1 MENLARFVH
10 INIVAQDW
18 RRLAQF
24 YQQVFGCI
32 PVPPERNL
40 SGDWLE
46 KGTGVAGAEIHG
58 IHLRL
63 PGYEGK
69 GPTLE
74 IFQYNIQKKAQQAA
88 INRPGFAHIAFAVDD
103 VEAARDAVL
112 AAGGRGIGELVTVR
126 IPGAG
131 LITFVYVADPEENII
146 ELQHWGD

>member
-1 MENLARFVH
+1 MGNLARFVH

-63 PGYEGK
+63 PGNEKK

-74 IFQYNIQKKAQQAA
+74 IFQYNLQKKAQQAA
-88 INRPGFAHIAFAVDD
+88 INRPGFAHISFAVDD
-103 VEAARDAVL
+103 VEAARDEVI
-112 AAGGRGIGELVTVR
+112 AAGGFRIGELITVR

-131 LITFVYVADPEENII
+131 LITFVYVADPEGNII
-146 ELQHWGD
+146 ELQRWRY

>member
-1 MENLARFVH
+1 MGVLARFVH

-24 YQQVFGCI
+24 YQEVFGCI

-46 KGTGVAGAEIHG
+46 KGTTVAGAEIRG

-63 PGYEGK
+63 PGCEGK

-74 IFQYNIQKKAQQAA
+74 IFQYNIQKKDQQAA

-103 VEAARDAVL
+103 VEVARDAVI
-112 AAGGRGIGELVTVR
+112 AAGGFRIGKPVTVR

-131 LITFVYVADPEENII
+131 LITFVYVADPEGNII
-146 ELQHWGD
+146 ELQRWMD

>member
-24 YQQVFGCI
+24 YQDVFGCI

-46 KGTGVAGAEIHG
+46 KGTGFAGAEIHG

-63 PGYEGK
+63 PGCEGK

-126 IPGAG
+126 ILS
-131 LITFVYVADPEENII
+131 LIHI
-146 ELQHWGD
+146 